1 MKRRVIL
8 FLLWCCVLIP
18 LSAQDGLQV
27 AALFDGRYRK
37 CPDVIEVM
45 LQGKKVKP
53 YGLTLFRSLTLP
65 AHTADVSYVESLVKS
80 DGARAGDKEVGMK
93 GRRLYY
99 GFYGLP
105 SRNNLN
111 RYIFYRNNSLQTG
124 KKPVLTII
132 YMEGTATI
140 AELKARFG
148 K

>member
-1 MKRRVIL
+1 MRRRVIL
-8 FLLWCCVLIP
+8 FLLWVCAATCLP
-18 LSAQDGLQV
+18 AQDGLQV

-37 CPDVIEVM
+37 SPDVIEVM
-45 LQGKKVKP
+45 LQGKKVRP

-65 AHTADVSYVESLVKS
+65 VHTVDVSYVESLVKS
-80 DGARAGDKEVGMK
+80 DGAKAGDKEVGMK

-99 GFYGLP
+99 GFYGLSP
-105 SRNNLN
+105 KGNLN